1 MTPEERTVRE
11 LFAAL
16 DAGDIESALGSMTED
31 IAFRFGNADPVVGP
45 AAIAALFTTMAGI
58 IVSMSHGLRAVWM
71 TGEPDPAVICEMNVT
86 YHRHD
91 GSELT
96 LPCANVFRLR
106 GGRIADYRIYMDV
119 NPVFAKQEFAEPVA
133 E

>member
-16 DAGDIESALGSMTED
+16 DAGDVQSALALMTED
-31 IAFRFGNADPVVGP
+31 VAFRFGNADPVVGR
-45 AAIAALFTTMAGI
+45 AAIAAQFTPMAEVI
-58 IVSMSHGLRAVWM
+58 ASMSHGLRAVWT

-86 YHRHD
+86 YHRRD
-91 GSELT
+91 GSQLM
-96 LPCANVFRLR
+96 LPCANIFRLR

-119 NPVFAKQEFAEPVA
+119 NPVFAPQELAVPVA

>member
-1 MTPEERTVRE
+1 MTPEERAVRE

-16 DAGDIESALGSMTED
+16 DAGDVRSALGLMTED
-31 IAFRFGNADPVVGP
+31 VTLRFGNADPVVGH
-45 AAIAALFTTMAGI
+45 AAIAAQFTTMAGVI
-58 IVSMSHGLRAVWM
+58 ASMSHELRAVWT

-91 GSELT
+91 GSQLT

-106 GGRIADYRIYMDV
+106 DGRIADYRIYMDV
-119 NPVFAKQEFAEPVA
+119 NPVFAKQEIG
-133 E
+133 